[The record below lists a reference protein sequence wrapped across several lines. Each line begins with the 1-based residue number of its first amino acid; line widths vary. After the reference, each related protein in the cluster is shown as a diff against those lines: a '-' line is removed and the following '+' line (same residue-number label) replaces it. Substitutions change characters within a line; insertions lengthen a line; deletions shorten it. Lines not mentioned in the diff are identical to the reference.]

1 MLGTLRFAQPAQQS
15 LANQATFYALKLN
28 RIETPTG
35 MSQNQHRTESGSA
48 APTSGKN
55 ANVDIELLRQ
65 RSVLFSALSVEDAGT
80 IIQLGRVVR
89 HPAKH
94 IVFQVGESGDHLL
107 ILLEGRVKVSLTSAE
122 GKEAILSILEPGDV
136 MGEMALL
143 DGETRSATLT
153 TMDVCSFLV
162 LWRRDFLPF
171 LEQNP
176 HVALKLLAGLSRRL
190 RATNDL
196 VGNLS
201 FLNLSARLARILINL
216 GQQYGKLT
224 STGIA
229 IGIKLSQE
237 ELGNLVG
244 VSRESVNRQI
254 RLWVEAGV
262 LDYTHGTLTLK
273 NSDVLFR
280 ESLNSER

>member
-1 MLGTLRFAQPAQQS
+1 MSQS
-15 LANQATFYALKLN
+15 PQ
-28 RIETPTG
+28 RIE
-35 MSQNQHRTESGSA
+35 SGAVLSA
-48 APTSGKN
+48 SLKH

-65 RSVLFSALSVEDAGT
+65 RSVLFSTLSVEDASA
-80 IIQLGRVVR
+80 IVQLGRVVQ

-94 IVFQVGESGDHLL
+94 IVFQVGEAGDHLL

-153 TMDVCSFLV
+153 TMDACSFLV

-171 LEQNP
+171 LEHNP

-224 STGIA
+224 SAGIA

-262 LDYTHGTLTLK
+262 LDYTHGTLILK

>member
-1 MLGTLRFAQPAQQS
+1 MNQS
-15 LANQATFYALKLN
+15 
-28 RIETPTG
+28 
-35 MSQNQHRTESGSA
+35 QHQVEPGSA
-48 APTSGKN
+48 KSASLKN
-55 ANVDIELLRQ
+55 IDVDIELLRQ
-65 RSVLFSALSVEDAGT
+65 RSVIFSVLSDADANS
-80 IIQLGRVVR
+80 IIQLGRVVQ

-107 ILLEGRVKVSLTSAE
+107 ILLDGRVKVSLTSAE
-122 GKEAILSILEPGDV
+122 GREAILSILEPGDV

-153 TMDVCSFLV
+153 TMDACSFLV

-171 LEQNP
+171 LERNP
-176 HVALKLLAGLSRRL
+176 HVALNLLAGLSRRL

-201 FLNLSARLARILINL
+201 FLNLPARLARILINL

-224 STGIA
+224 SEGIV
-229 IGIKLSQE
+229 IGLKLSQE
-237 ELGNLVG
+237 EFGNLVG

-254 RLWVEAGV
+254 RIWVEAGV
-262 LDYTHGTLTLK
+262 LDYTHGTLVLK

>member
-1 MLGTLRFAQPAQQS
+1 
-15 LANQATFYALKLN
+15 
-28 RIETPTG
+28 
-35 MSQNQHRTESGSA
+35 MSQNQHQVEPRLLNNPA
-48 APTSGKN
+48 VKHVD
-55 ANVDIELLRQ
+55 VDIEKLRNH
-65 RSVLFSALSVEDAGT
+65 SVLFSVLSDADAQA
-80 IIQLGRVVR
+80 IIQLGRVLH

-94 IVFQVGESGDHLL
+94 IVFQFGEAGDHLL
-107 ILLEGRVKVSLTSAE
+107 ILLAGRVKVSLTSAD

-143 DGETRSATLT
+143 DGDTRSATVT
-153 TMDVCSFLV
+153 TMDACSFLV
-162 LWRRDFLPF
+162 LWQRDFLPF
-171 LEQNP
+171 LEKNP
-176 HVALKLLAGLSRRL
+176 HVALKLLAGLSKRL

-201 FLNLSARLARILINL
+201 FLNLPARLARILINL
-216 GQQYGKLT
+216 GQQYGKVT
-224 STGIA
+224 DTGIA

-254 RLWVEAGV
+254 RLWVDADV
-262 LDYTHGTLTLK
+262 LDYNHGTIILK
-273 NSDVLFR
+273 NSDALFR

>member
-1 MLGTLRFAQPAQQS
+1 MSQH
-15 LANQATFYALKLN
+15 
-28 RIETPTG
+28 RIEQRF
-35 MSQNQHRTESGSA
+35 SLSA
-48 APTSGKN
+48 THKN
-55 ANVDIELLRQ
+55 SDVDIKTLRQ
-65 RSVLFSALSVEDAGT
+65 RSVIFSVLNDEDTNA
-80 IIQLGRVVR
+80 IIQLGCVVQ

-94 IVFQVGESGDHLL
+94 TVFQVGEAGDHLL
-107 ILLEGRVKVSLTSAE
+107 ILLAGRVKVSLTSAE

-153 TMDVCSFLV
+153 TMDACSFLV

-171 LEQNP
+171 LERNP
-176 HVALKLLAGLSRRL
+176 HVALTLLAGLSRRL

-201 FLNLSARLARILINL
+201 FLNLPARLARILINL

-229 IGIKLSQE
+229 IGLKLSQE

-262 LDYTHGTLTLK
+262 LDYTHGILILK

-280 ESLNSER
+280 ESLNYGR

>member
-1 MLGTLRFAQPAQQS
+1 
-15 LANQATFYALKLN
+15 
-28 RIETPTG
+28 
-35 MSQNQHRTESGSA
+35 MSQHRVEPKSNQSA
-48 APTSGKN
+48 PSKRAS
-55 ANVDIELLRQ
+55 VDIAALRQ
-65 RSVLFSALSVEDAGT
+65 HSVLFSVLNDEDADA
-80 IIQLGRVVR
+80 IIHLGRIVQ

-94 IVFQVGESGDHLL
+94 IVFQVGEEGDHLL

-176 HVALKLLAGLSRRL
+176 HVALKLLAGLSQRL

-201 FLNLSARLARILINL
+201 FLNLPARLARILINL
-216 GQQYGKLT
+216 GQQYGKVTPL
-224 STGIA
+224 GIA
-229 IGIKLSQE
+229 IGLRLSQE

-254 RLWVEAGV
+254 RLWVDAEV

-273 NSDVLFR
+273 NSDALFR

>member
-1 MLGTLRFAQPAQQS
+1 MNHPQRRLDQILSNPAAS
-15 LANQATFYALKLN
+15 KHAVL
-28 RIETPTG
+28 
-35 MSQNQHRTESGSA
+35 
-48 APTSGKN
+48 
-55 ANVDIELLRQ
+55 DIEKLRNHSFLF
-65 RSVLFSALSVEDAGT
+65 SVLNDGDAEA
-80 IIQLGRVVR
+80 IIQLGRVVQ

-94 IVFQVGESGDHLL
+94 IVFQSGEAGDHLL
-107 ILLEGRVKVSLTSAE
+107 VLLDGRVKVSLASAE

-143 DGETRSATLT
+143 DGEARSATLT
-153 TMDVCSFLV
+153 TMDACSFLV

-171 LEQNP
+171 LEKNP

-201 FLNLSARLARILINL
+201 FLNLPARLARILINL

-224 STGIA
+224 DAGIA

-254 RLWVEAGV
+254 RLWVDADV
-262 LDYTHGTLTLK
+262 LDYIHGTIILK
-273 NSDVLFR
+273 NSDALFR